1 MNDEEGPSRDGFRTG
16 VRLGCGGLLGLL
28 LGLACAFRLA
38 AEDGPRLALV
48 TGVSVLLFAF
58 LAWRFGERF
67 WRWLGELLFY
77 LPFP

>member
-1 MNDEEGPSRDGFRTG
+1 MDDEEGPSRDRFRTG
-16 VRLGCGGLLGLL
+16 VRLGCGGLLGLA

-38 AEDGPRLALV
+38 SDDGAKLALV

-67 WRWLGELLFY
+67 WRWLAELCCY
-77 LPFP
+77 LPIP